1 MMKKFFIFS
10 LIFLTMQVCVAQVTN
25 SGLDRLERRVF
36 NSTYSNDTDENRIG
50 RLERKLFGA
59 EQTGSINDRYITL
72 RSAIRNYKG
81 YSPYGDNYYDGR
93 TYCGSYPSYQPPL
106 FTYGQ
111 GSSWRRTMW
120 NNFRNFAGGVPTGI
134 TPAMDPAYMDWF
146 EADRALKKQYYQDN
160 HGYRYSNTNT
170 GSGMGV
176 NIID

>member
-1 MMKKFFIFS
+1 MKKLLILSLVFF
-10 LIFLTMQVCVAQVTN
+10 TMQACFAQITDA
-25 SGLDRLERRVF
+25 GLDRLERRLF
-36 NSTYSNDTDENRIG
+36 NDTYSSDSNQNRIE

-59 EQTGSINDRYITL
+59 EQTGDINGRYLTL
-72 RSAIRNYKG
+72 KNAVKNYKG
-81 YSPYGDNYYDGR
+81 YNPYGADYYDGK

-146 EADRALKKQYYQDN
+146 EADRAMKKQYSQDN
-160 HGYRYSNTNT
+160 YGYRYSNTNN

-176 NIID
+176 SILD